1 MDYQTKISLIGD
13 ERTGKTS
20 LILRFLK
27 NVFSGEYITTLGAN
41 FIEKSYSEEEIP
53 DLFKKDT
60 FSTVIWDLAGQSNYQ
75 MIVPIYCQGSAKI
88 LVVFDVNNR
97 KSFETL
103 PEWVDMAKSVC
114 SLSNIQIIGN
124 KIDLPMVISDEEI
137 SQMEQKLK
145 IHIEFSS
152 ALKPLDDGKS
162 NVNNIFYEVARNLY
176 RDCVANKDKKD

>member
-1 MDYQTKISLIGD
+1 MDYQTKISLIGE

-41 FIEKSYSEEEIP
+41 FIEKSYSNEEIP
-53 DLFKKDT
+53 DLLKKDT

-97 KSFETL
+97 KSFEVL

-124 KIDLPMVISDEEI
+124 KIDLPTVISDEEI
-137 SQMEQKLK
+137 KQMEQKLN

-152 ALKPLDDGKS
+152 AKKPLDDGES
-162 NVNNIFYEVARNLY
+162 NVNNIFYDVARNLY
-176 RDCVANKDKKD
+176 RTCAENKE

>member
-1 MDYQTKISLIGD
+1 MDYQTKISLIGA

-53 DLFKKDT
+53 ELLKKDT
-60 FSTVIWDLAGQSNYQ
+60 FSTVIWDLAGQSNYHI
-75 MIVPIYCQGSAKI
+75 IVPVYCQGSAKI

-97 KSFETL
+97 KSFEDL
-103 PEWVDMAKSVC
+103 PEWVNMAKSVC
-114 SLSNIQIIGN
+114 SLSDIQIIGN

-137 SQMEQKLK
+137 KQMEQKLK

-152 ALKPLDDGKS
+152 AKKPLGDDKS
-162 NVNNIFYEVARNLY
+162 NVKNIFYDVARTLY
-176 RDCVANKDKKD
+176 RACVGKK